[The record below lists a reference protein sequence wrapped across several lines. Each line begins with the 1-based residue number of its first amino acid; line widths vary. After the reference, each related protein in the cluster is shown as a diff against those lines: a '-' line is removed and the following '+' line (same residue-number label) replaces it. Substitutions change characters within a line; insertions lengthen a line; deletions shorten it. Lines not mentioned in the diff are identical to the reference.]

1 MLKNFVRTDS
11 PWLCVKIRRIPM
23 WRCRDTTSWS
33 LVFTALLVL
42 VHWEIVY
49 AKYPQR
55 FWSGSNQTLQCAHCK
70 DKTCQWKKA
79 GSGAKQKEKG

>member
-1 MLKNFVRTDS
+1 MRESWVNLNKELIKEILNMKFSFGIINYGIT
-11 PWLCVKIRRIPM
+11 PM
-23 WRCRDTTSWS
+23 HIIW
-33 LVFTALLVL
+33 LVFM
-42 VHWEIVY
+42 EIMY

-79 GSGAKQKEKG
+79 GSAAKQKEMG